1 MLVSPLEGKADLL
14 GVQLLSWDLP
24 APGGKARADGL
35 LVPSRGSRE
44 MVLSLELLGERPR
57 K

>member
-1 MLVSPLEGKADLL
+1 MGISPLERKADLL
-14 GVQLLSWDLP
+14 SVQLLSWDSTG
-24 APGGKARADGL
+24 PGGKARADGL
-35 LVPSRGSRE
+35 LVQSRGSRE